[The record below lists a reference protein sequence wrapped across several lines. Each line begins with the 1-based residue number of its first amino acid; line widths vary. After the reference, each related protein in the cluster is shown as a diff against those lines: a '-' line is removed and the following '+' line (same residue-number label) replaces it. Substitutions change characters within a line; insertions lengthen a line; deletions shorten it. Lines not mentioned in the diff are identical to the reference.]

1 LPLLSADCISIN
13 LLKINFYSFGYYLS
27 FQIPV
32 KKISIQ
38 IKIGFLMI
46 LAVVLLS
53 ATGYLSYR
61 NLSSIV
67 NSIQVDL
74 KPDLRMSSIRDI
86 SMDLEKAQNSIRIYT
101 STHNTLDLKPY
112 YTIISNIDEKMSRLR
127 SECLKDS
134 VVLQQTDTIGKLIE
148 ENIVIWNQLLYLHNN
163 QTVVEDLKQLS
174 VKLDSSSVLASKY
187 EKNILKRVFSSSNKN
202 RFNEKEVISNLREI
216 EQQDSITKERLTR
229 RESKLAVT
237 STEIK
242 EQFYDLITKIEN
254 EISVLINTKALAA
267 NKLATRTYIWLAM
280 FSVSGTLLA
289 ILVMFIIIRYVRK
302 THVYQ
307 IALKSS
313 KEEAEKLSRTKE
325 VFMAN
330 MSHEIRTPV
339 TAISGFTEQLLHEP
353 FDENTT
359 RAIKIIKSSSDHLA
373 RIINDILDFSKLQ
386 NGKLSLEKVHFTILQ
401 IFEDVYAMFEKQA
414 LRNNTRL
421 SYTISQDTPPVLLGD
436 PYRLK
441 QILLNLVS
449 NSVKF
454 TKNGTVHFK
463 VNCIKKEQTEIEL
476 ILEVI
481 DTGIG
486 IDESKID
493 FIFEDFTQEEMSTTR
508 KYGGTG
514 LGLSIVKKLIELH
527 NGSIVCV
534 SKKNQGT
541 KISCNITYL
550 EGDEKLV
557 RKEVEPPLFIPEEI
571 KNLKI
576 LIVDDEEYNR
586 LLFKTIF
593 DRWNIRYNEAEN
605 GMEALEIL
613 KSERYDLLFMDARMP
628 GIDGL
633 KATQFIRQEMKIL
646 DSEMPVICI
655 SAAAVNED
663 WQKYQKAGMNA
674 FLPKPFT
681 EEMLLTTILSVIKDY
696 EPVAIVESAGE
707 KLIKSDSP
715 EKINLQNLYH
725 ISGGD
730 EKFVKQMLIAF
741 IDSTKKGLNEMQ
753 EAVISGQLD
762 SVAEMAHKMLPP
774 ARHVGASYFCKLLK
788 EIQENIQKMAD
799 LRAIEILTDKSLV
812 EFDNVSELIKE
823 HIVKIS

>member
-1 LPLLSADCISIN
+1 VRKAT
-13 LLKINFYSFGYYLS
+13 
-27 FQIPV
+27 
-32 KKISIQ
+32 IQ
-38 IKIGFLMI
+38 IKIGVLMI
-46 LAVVLLS
+46 LAVGLLS

-74 KPDLRMSSIRDI
+74 KPDQRLTSIREI

-112 YTIISNIDEKMSRLR
+112 YNIISNIDDKVSRLR
-127 SECLKDS
+127 TECLNDS
-134 VVLQQTDTIGKLIE
+134 VVLRQTDTIGKLIE

-174 VKLDSSSVLASKY
+174 VKLDSSSAQASKND
-187 EKNILKRVFSSSNKN
+187 KNILKRVFSSSNKN
-202 RFNEKEVISNLREI
+202 KFNEKEIISNLKVI

-254 EISVLINTKALAA
+254 EISELIKTKALAA
-267 NKLATRTYIWLAM
+267 NKLATKTYIWLAM
-280 FSVSGTLLA
+280 FSISGTLLA
-289 ILVMFIIIRYVRK
+289 ILVMLIIIRYVRK

-313 KEEAEKLSRTKE
+313 KDEAENLSRTKE
-325 VFMAN
+325 IFMAN

-339 TAISGFTEQLLHEP
+339 TAITGFTEQLLHEP
-353 FDENTT
+353 LNESTN
-359 RAIKIIKSSSDHLA
+359 RALKIIKSSTDHLA

-386 NGKLSLEKVHFTILQ
+386 NGKLSLEKVHFKISQILEE
-401 IFEDVYAMFEKQA
+401 IYTLFERQA

-421 SYTISQDTPPVLLGD
+421 SYTISDNTPDVLLGD

-441 QILLNLVS
+441 QIIMNLVS

-454 TKNGTVHFK
+454 TKNGMVDLS
-463 VNCIKKEQTEIEL
+463 VNCIRKESAEFEL
-476 ILEVI
+476 MIEVI

-527 NGSIVCV
+527 NGTIVCV

-541 KISCNITYL
+541 RISCKIPYL
-550 EGDEKLV
+550 EGDKDQV
-557 RKEVEPPLFIPEEI
+557 RTDVEPPLYISEEI
-571 KNLKI
+571 KNLKV

-593 DRWNIRYNEAEN
+593 NRWKVRHNEAKN

-613 KSERYDLLFMDARMP
+613 KTDRYNLLFMDARMP
-628 GIDGL
+628 GIDGI
-633 KATQFIRQEMKIL
+633 KTTQFIRNEMNIKE
-646 DSEMPVICI
+646 SEMPIICI
-655 SAAAVNED
+655 SAASLSED
-663 WQKYQKAGMNA
+663 WQKYLKAGMNA
-674 FLPKPFT
+674 YLPKPFT
-681 EEMLLTTILSVIKDY
+681 EELLLTTILSVIKDY
-696 EPVAIVESAGE
+696 IPLNTGQAVSEN
-707 KLIKSDSP
+707 LINSEGHD
-715 EKINLQNLYH
+715 KINLQNLYH

-730 EKFVKQMLIAF
+730 DQFVKQMLTSF
-741 IDSTKKGLNEMQ
+741 IDSTKKGLNDMLD
-753 EAVISGQLD
+753 AVRSGQLNP
-762 SVAEMAHKMLPP
+762 VAELAHKLLPP
-774 ARHVGASYFCKLLK
+774 ARHIGASELCRLLMN
-788 EIQENIQKMAD
+788 IGENIKSKAD
-799 LRAIEILTDKSLV
+799 VQSIEKIVIESLS
-812 EFDNVSELIKE
+812 EFDIVSGLINE
-823 HIVKIS
+823 QISKIN

>member
-1 LPLLSADCISIN
+1 M
-13 LLKINFYSFGYYLS
+13 
-27 FQIPV
+27 
-32 KKISIQ
+32 KKVSIQ

-74 KPDLRMSSIRDI
+74 KPDQRLSSIREI

-101 STHNTLDLKPY
+101 STHYTLDLKPY
-112 YTIISNIDEKMSRLR
+112 YKIVSTIDDKVSRLR
-127 SECLKDS
+127 TECLNDS
-134 VVLQQTDTIGKLIE
+134 VVLRQTDTIGKLIE

-163 QTVVEDLKQLS
+163 QTAVEDLKQLS
-174 VKLDSSSVLASKY
+174 VKLDSSSLQSSKNDN
-187 EKNILKRVFSSSNKN
+187 NILKRVFSSSNKN
-202 RFNEKEVISNLREI
+202 KFNEKEIISNLKVI
-216 EQQDSITKERLTR
+216 EQQDSITKEKLTR

-242 EQFYDLITKIEN
+242 EQFYDLVTKIEN
-254 EISVLINTKALAA
+254 EISALINTKALAA
-267 NKLATRTYIWLAM
+267 NKLATKTYIWLAM

-313 KEEAEKLSRTKE
+313 KDEAEKLARTKE
-325 VFMAN
+325 IFMAN

-339 TAISGFTEQLLHEP
+339 TAITGFTEQLLHEP
-353 FDENTT
+353 LSENTN
-359 RAIKIIKSSSDHLA
+359 RALKIIKSSTDHLA

-386 NGKLSLEKVHFTILQ
+386 NGKLSLEKVHFKINQILEE
-401 IFEDVYAMFEKQA
+401 IYTLFERQA

-421 SYTISQDTPPVLLGD
+421 SYTISDNTPDVLLGD

-441 QILLNLVS
+441 QIIMNLVS

-454 TKNGTVHFK
+454 TKNGTVDLS
-463 VNCIKKEQTEIEL
+463 VNCISKESAEIEL
-476 ILEVI
+476 MIEVI

-486 IDESKID
+486 IEESKID

-527 NGSIVCV
+527 NGTIVCV

-541 KISCNITYL
+541 RISCKIPYL
-550 EGDEKLV
+550 EGDEDQV
-557 RKEVEPPLFIPEEI
+557 RTDVEPPLYIPEEI

-586 LLFKTIF
+586 LLFKTILN
-593 DRWNIRYNEAEN
+593 RWNVRYNEAKN

-613 KSERYDLLFMDARMP
+613 KTDRYNLLFMDARMP
-628 GIDGL
+628 GIDGI
-633 KATQFIRQEMKIL
+633 KATQFIRDEMNIKE
-646 DSEMPVICI
+646 SEMPIICI
-655 SAAAVNED
+655 SAASLNED
-663 WQKYQKAGMNA
+663 WLKYQKAGMNA
-674 FLPKPFT
+674 YLPKPFT
-681 EEMLLTTILSVIKDY
+681 EELLLTTILSVIKDY
-696 EPVAIVESAGE
+696 VPLNIAQPVNENS
-707 KLIKSDSP
+707 IKSDGP
-715 EKINLQNLYH
+715 DKINLQNLYH

-730 EKFVKQMLIAF
+730 EQFVKQMLASF
-741 IDSTKKGLNEMQ
+741 IDSTKKGLNDMLD
-753 EAVISGQLD
+753 AVRSEQLD
-762 SVAEMAHKMLPP
+762 TVAELAHKMLPP
-774 ARHVGASYFCKLLK
+774 ARHIGASNLCKLLK
-788 EIQENIQKMAD
+788 NIEENAHAKAEVQ
-799 LRAIEILTDKSLV
+799 AIEKIVIESLS
-812 EFDNVSELIKE
+812 EFDIVSGLINE
-823 HIVKIS
+823 HISNIN

>member
-1 LPLLSADCISIN
+1 
-13 LLKINFYSFGYYLS
+13 LKINFYSFGYYLF

-101 STHNTLDLKPY
+101 STHNTQDLKPY

-174 VKLDSSSVLASKY
+174 VKLDSSSVQSSKY
-187 EKNILKRVFSSSNKN
+187 EKNILKRVFSSGSKN

-359 RAIKIIKSSSDHLA
+359 RALKIIKSSSDHLA

-414 LRNNTRL
+414 LRNNTGL
-421 SYTISQDTPPVLLGD
+421 SYNISQDTPPVLLGD
-436 PYRLK
+436 PYRFK

-454 TKNGTVHFK
+454 TKNGTVHFN
-463 VNCIKKEQTEIEL
+463 VNCIKKEQTKIEL

-514 LGLSIVKKLIELH
+514 LGLSIVKRLIELH
-527 NGSIVCV
+527 KGTIVCV
-534 SKKNQGT
+534 SRKNQGT
-541 KISCNITYL
+541 KISCNIPYL
-550 EGDEKLV
+550 KGEEDQV
-557 RKEVEPPLFIPEEI
+557 RTDVEPPLFISEEI

-576 LIVDDEEYNR
+576 LVVDDEEYNR
-586 LLFKTIF
+586 LLFKTIL
-593 DRWNIRYNEAEN
+593 DRWKVQHFEAKD

-613 KSERYDLLFMDARMP
+613 KTDRYNLLFMDARMP
-628 GIDGL
+628 GIDGI
-633 KATQFIRQEMKIL
+633 KATQFIRNEMKIKES
-646 DSEMPVICI
+646 DMPVICI
-655 SAAAVNED
+655 SAATMNDD

-674 FLPKPFT
+674 YLAKPFT

-696 EPVAIVESAGE
+696 LPLNISEQVSRKI
-707 KLIKSDSP
+707 IKP
-715 EKINLQNLYH
+715 EGPDKINLQNLYH

-730 EKFVKQMLIAF
+730 EQFAKQMLISF
-741 IDSTKKGLNEMQ
+741 IDSTGKGLNEMLY
-753 EAVISGQLD
+753 AVRSGQYNQ
-762 SVAEMAHKMLPP
+762 VAELAHKIIPP
-774 ARHVGASYFCKLLK
+774 ARHIGASDLCKLLK
-788 EIQENIQKMAD
+788 NIEENVHLKADIQI
-799 LRAIEILTDKSLV
+799 IEKLVNETTV
-812 EFDNVSELIKE
+812 EFGIVSGLINE
-823 HIVKIS
+823 HISKIG

>member
-1 LPLLSADCISIN
+1 
-13 LLKINFYSFGYYLS
+13 
-27 FQIPV
+27 
-32 KKISIQ
+32 
-38 IKIGFLMI
+38 MI

-74 KPDLRMSSIRDI
+74 KPDQRLSSIREI

-101 STHNTLDLKPY
+101 STHYTLDLKPY
-112 YTIISNIDEKMSRLR
+112 YKIVSTIDDKVSRLR
-127 SECLKDS
+127 TECLNDS
-134 VVLQQTDTIGKLIE
+134 VVLRQTDTIGKLIE

-163 QTVVEDLKQLS
+163 QTAVEDLKQLS
-174 VKLDSSSVLASKY
+174 VKLDSSSLQSSKNDN
-187 EKNILKRVFSSSNKN
+187 NILKRVFSSSNKN
-202 RFNEKEVISNLREI
+202 KFNEKEIISNLKVI
-216 EQQDSITKERLTR
+216 EQQDSITKEKLTR

-242 EQFYDLITKIEN
+242 EQFYDLVTKIEN
-254 EISVLINTKALAA
+254 EISALINTKALAA
-267 NKLATRTYIWLAM
+267 NKLATKTYIWLAM
-280 FSVSGTLLA
+280 FSVSGSLLA

-313 KEEAEKLSRTKE
+313 KDEAEKLARTKE
-325 VFMAN
+325 IFMAN

-339 TAISGFTEQLLHEP
+339 TAITGFTEQLLHEP
-353 FDENTT
+353 LSENTN
-359 RAIKIIKSSSDHLA
+359 RALKIIKSSTDHLA

-386 NGKLSLEKVHFTILQ
+386 NGKLSLEKVHFKISQILEE
-401 IFEDVYAMFEKQA
+401 IYTLFERQA

-421 SYTISQDTPPVLLGD
+421 SYTISDNTPDVLLGD

-441 QILLNLVS
+441 QIIMNLVS

-454 TKNGTVHFK
+454 TKNGTVDLS
-463 VNCIKKEQTEIEL
+463 VNCISKESAEIEL
-476 ILEVI
+476 MIEVI

-486 IDESKID
+486 IEESKID

-527 NGSIVCV
+527 NGTIVCI

-541 KISCNITYL
+541 RISCKIQYL
-550 EGDEKLV
+550 EGDEDQV
-557 RKEVEPPLFIPEEI
+557 RTDVEPPLYIPEEI

-586 LLFKTIF
+586 LLLKTILN
-593 DRWNIRYNEAEN
+593 RWNVRYNEAKN

-613 KSERYDLLFMDARMP
+613 KTDRYNLLFMDARMP
-628 GIDGL
+628 GIDGI
-633 KATQFIRQEMKIL
+633 KATQFIRDEMNIKE
-646 DSEMPVICI
+646 SEMPIICI
-655 SAAAVNED
+655 SAASLNED
-663 WQKYQKAGMNA
+663 WLKYQKAGMNA
-674 FLPKPFT
+674 YLPKPFT
-681 EEMLLTTILSVIKDY
+681 EELLLTTILSVIKDY
-696 EPVAIVESAGE
+696 VPLNIAQPVNENS
-707 KLIKSDSP
+707 IKSDGP
-715 EKINLQNLYH
+715 DKINLQNLYH

-730 EKFVKQMLIAF
+730 EQFVKQMLASF
-741 IDSTKKGLNEMQ
+741 IDSTKKGLNDMLD
-753 EAVISGQLD
+753 AVRSEQLD
-762 SVAEMAHKMLPP
+762 TVAELAHKMLPP
-774 ARHVGASYFCKLLK
+774 ARHIGASNLCKLLK
-788 EIQENIQKMAD
+788 NIEENAHAKAEVQ
-799 LRAIEILTDKSLV
+799 AIEKIVIESLS
-812 EFDNVSELIKE
+812 EFDIVSGLINE
-823 HIVKIS
+823 HISNIN